1 MAHFTSQNLNIIAI
15 YYRLCLIV
23 PQSVHSLDLV
33 ASISQ
38 RGVKGQITFTGG
50 EAGEAVLVT
59 ADLEV
64 SLGSEGEYTWGI
76 YEFPIDYTKVSWK
89 RDLSPTQPGRSRD

>member
-1 MAHFTSQNLNIIAI
+1 MAHFTSLFYNIIDI
-15 YYRLCLIV
+15 YYRLCLILPHAV
-23 PQSVHSLDLV
+23 QPLDLV

-38 RGVKGQITFTGG
+38 RGVRGEIKFTGG
-50 EAGEAVLVT
+50 EEGQAVLVT

-76 YEFPIDYTKVSWK
+76 YEFPIDYTNVSGG
-89 RDLSPTQPGRSRD
+89 D

>member
-1 MAHFTSQNLNIIAI
+1 MAHFTSLFYNIIDI
-15 YYRLCLIV
+15 YYRLCLILPHAV
-23 PQSVHSLDLV
+23 QPLDLV

-38 RGVKGQITFTGG
+38 RGVRGQIKFTGG
-50 EAGEAVLVT
+50 EEGEAVLVT

-76 YEFPIDYTKVSWK
+76 YEFPIDYTKVSG
-89 RDLSPTQPGRSRD
+89 DCGRGRAPA

>member
-1 MAHFTSQNLNIIAI
+1 MT
-15 YYRLCLIV
+15 
-23 PQSVHSLDLV
+23 PLDLV

-38 RGVKGQITFTGG
+38 RGVRGEIKFTGSD
-50 EAGEAVLVT
+50 AGDAVLVT

-76 YEFPIDYTKVSWK
+76 YEFPIDYTKVSVGQE
-89 RDLSPTQPGRSRD
+89 S

>member
-1 MAHFTSQNLNIIAI
+1 MISITRS
-15 YYRLCLIV
+15 CLLLPDKV
-23 PQSVHSLDLV
+23 TPLDLV

-38 RGVKGQITFTGG
+38 RGVRGEIKFTGG
-50 EAGEAVLVT
+50 DAGDAVLVT

-76 YEFPIDYTKVSWK
+76 YEFPIDYTKVSVGQE
-89 RDLSPTQPGRSRD
+89 S

>member
-1 MAHFTSQNLNIIAI
+1 MAHFTSLFYNIIDI
-15 YYRLCLIV
+15 YYRLCLILPHAV
-23 PQSVHSLDLV
+23 QSLDLV

-38 RGVKGQITFTGG
+38 RGVRGEIKFTGG
-50 EAGEAVLVT
+50 EEGQAVLVT

-76 YEFPIDYTKVSWK
+76 YEFPIDYTKVSVGQE
-89 RDLSPTQPGRSRD
+89 S

>member
-1 MAHFTSQNLNIIAI
+1 MAHFTSLFYNIIDI
-15 YYRLCLIV
+15 YYRLCLILPHAV
-23 PQSVHSLDLV
+23 QPLDLV

-38 RGVKGQITFTGG
+38 RGVRGEIKFTGG
-50 EAGEAVLVT
+50 EAGQAVLVT

-76 YEFPIDYTKVSWK
+76 YEFPIDYTNVSGG
-89 RDLSPTQPGRSRD
+89 D